1 MAPVT
6 ERRGAEALSTPSTGD
21 VRRSRE
27 EERVESEKAANSAG
41 EHEQEPKWQN
51 WWSWNSE
58 RQKLKKEKEKSAA
71 NKNRKRKR
79 TREAGCN
86 VPYLCETCGRILGT
100 DVLAGWFA
108 KNKMKALTA
117 GQREKRGRIPVGS
130 RLTRPGHLGKQQH
143 TTSLST
149 HIKVQIQI
157 QVQAGSL
164 RTTSLG
170 DKVQKQ
176 TQDEE
181 RAEIHVEGKDARRDN
196 EAAKRTEDA
205 RQRGLVR
212 RSGQSRFGKVRQ

>member
-1 MAPVT
+1 MALQPAGTLASLCVARPV
-6 ERRGAEALSTPSTGD
+6 RRG
-21 VRRSRE
+21 
-27 EERVESEKAANSAG
+27 SE
-41 EHEQEPKWQN
+41 
-51 WWSWNSE
+51 
-58 RQKLKKEKEKSAA
+58 
-71 NKNRKRKR
+71 
-79 TREAGCN
+79 
-86 VPYLCETCGRILGT
+86 VILGT

-117 GQREKRGRIPVGS
+117 GQR
-130 RLTRPGHLGKQQH
+130 
-143 TTSLST
+143 
-149 HIKVQIQI
+149 VQIQI